1 MLKKIYRLP
10 AKSFK
15 KIYSRGKGKKG
26 QFLYIK
32 TLISQRQHSCF
43 AVTVSTKVDKKAT
56 SRNLLRRQ
64 IYSFLSQNFD
74 KIEKGDYIITVLKK
88 AEFSDLQKDLRNLF
102 NV

>member
-15 KIYSRGKGKKG
+15 KKYTRGKGKKG

-32 TLISQRQHSCF
+32 TLISQGQHSRF

-64 IYSFLSQNFD
+64 IYSILSQNFD